1 MTRINFSVENRGKL
15 TVVNGC
21 PRRVW
26 HDNGE
31 DAQAVTA
38 TV

>member
-21 PRRVW
+21 PRRVR
-26 HDNGE
+26 HDSGE
-31 DAQAVTA
+31 DPQAVIA